1 MSRLQGKVAIITGA
15 ASGMGAS
22 HTKAFLREGA
32 HVVFTDVNKEAG
44 EKFSTELN
52 NENAIFVYQDVSMDE
67 DWPPVVQA
75 TLRAFGRIDILVN
88 NAGIGGH
95 KHIVDMT
102 ADEYLRVI
110 MIDQVS
116 VFLGMKYVSRIMK
129 EQGGGSIVNISSV
142 SGFNGSIGGAGYTS
156 AKFAV
161 RGLTQTA
168 ALEFARD
175 GIRVNS
181 IHPGVIKTPPILKLP
196 NIEKFIDT
204 VPMNR
209 PGEVSEVSEA
219 VIFLAS
225 DAEPRETAGVT
236 ARPFL
241 DLLEGCRAALSK
253 HGDCDPFAEAP
264 SCLMDESGHG
274 SGHVRPTAPQ

>member
-1 MSRLQGKVAIITGA
+1 MGRLQGKVAIITGA

-225 DAEPRETAGVT
+225 DASSYCTASELVIDGGMMASSHVFSDWLFRQKGQYFST
-236 ARPFL
+236 EAR
-241 DLLEGCRAALSK
+241 
-253 HGDCDPFAEAP
+253 
-264 SCLMDESGHG
+264 
-274 SGHVRPTAPQ
+274 